1 MMLKREIIT
10 MFARI
15 STYKMKPE
23 SIAEAEAKVQ
33 KLLPTIL
40 GMDGMV
46 TFTNVIDAEG
56 NGVVVSVVE
65 SETHSNA
72 NAEQVAKIWSEFS
85 DYLLGPPEVNG
96 YRVIVHESN

>member
-1 MMLKREIIT
+1 
-10 MFARI
+10 MFARV

-23 SIAEAEAKVQ
+23 SIAEAEAKVK

-56 NGVVVSVVE
+56 NGVVVSIVE
-65 SETHSNA
+65 SEAKSDM
-72 NAEQVAKIWSEFS
+72 NAEQVARIWSEFS
-85 DYLLGPPEVNG
+85 DYLLEPPETGG
-96 YRVIVHESN
+96 YRVIAHESN

>member
-1 MMLKREIIT
+1 

-23 SIAEAEAKVQ
+23 SIAEAEAKLQ
-33 KLLPTIL
+33 GLLPTIL

-56 NGVVVSVVE
+56 NGVVVSIVE
-65 SETHSNA
+65 SEAQSDQ

-85 DYLLGPPEVNG
+85 DYLLEPPEVSG
-96 YRVIVHESN
+96 YRVLAHESN

>member
-1 MMLKREIIT
+1 

-15 STYKMKPE
+15 STYKMKLE

-56 NGVVVSVVE
+56 NGVVVSIVA
-65 SETHSNA
+65 SEAQSEMNS
-72 NAEQVAKIWSEFS
+72 EQVAKIWSEFS
-85 DYLLGPPEVNG
+85 DYLLGPPEVSG
-96 YRVIVHESN
+96 YRVIAHQSN

>member
-1 MMLKREIIT
+1 

-23 SIAEAEAKVQ
+23 SIAAAEAKVQ
-33 KLLPTIL
+33 ELLPTIL

-56 NGVVVSVVE
+56 NGIVVSIVE
-65 SETHSNA
+65 SEAQSDM

-85 DYLLGPPEVNG
+85 GYLLGSPEVRG
-96 YRVIVHESN
+96 YRVIAHKSK

>member
-1 MMLKREIIT
+1 
-10 MFARI
+10 
-15 STYKMKPE
+15 MKPE

-56 NGVVVSVVE
+56 NGLVVSIVE
-65 SETHSNA
+65 SEAQSDM
-72 NAEQVAKIWSEFS
+72 NAEQVAKIWAEFS
-85 DYLLGPPEVNG
+85 DYLLAPPEVSG
-96 YRVIVHESN
+96 YRVVAHKSN